1 MKSIFNRSPLI
12 PTPYAPLSLGSI
24 RPEGWLGAQLEQL
37 RSSLAGREEQLFS
50 GEGGWER
57 ELYAFDALSSLGW
70 TLDDDMLKA
79 LAAECADK
87 LVASQDDEGWFGPA
101 NSRDY
106 WPRIL
111 ALRALRHHFEATAD
125 RRVLKFMDAFFK
137 YQFRTLA
144 THPLNDRA
152 VARGGENMLVALWL
166 YNLTGQSY
174 LLELCRRLREQT
186 LDWPNYFH
194 TFPNTQSMG
203 RTLRW
208 ARLKEALHEERNEPL
223 EGERRPYFRTQ
234 YHLTNAENIA
244 MGLKTPGVINLF
256 KSGFKEVGG
265 FRFGWEKLMKY
276 HGVAYGMLTGD
287 DHLSGANPVQGT
299 SLPAVAEMLNTFET
313 LFSMGDLGKE
323 IPDVLEKLAFNA
335 LPAAYSEDMRSVQ
348 RVLQANQ
355 ALVSEDE
362 RGFYSAGADA
372 TLFLEATSFEAVR
385 TLPAWPKFVQH
396 LWSATQDGGLAVL
409 SYAPCL
415 VRTRVMDVPVKLRVA
430 TDYPFSESVSI
441 ELSLK
446 RPAEFPLYLRI
457 PAWVRQPMIYLPD
470 GEIMQVRS
478 GETACVRRRWQTGDV
493 VRLELNATPR
503 IVRGWY
509 HQSAVVELGPLV
521 MAFAPEPREGEGGR
535 IDTAEEWGWALVRD
549 EPMKTVRERG
559 VERPFKRGEPP
570 VKVLAKA
577 VPIDW
582 HLSGANSAPIPI
594 LPKLDARETYTV
606 ELAPFGWTDLRI
618 SQFPIGE
625 LRQDKT

>member
-12 PTPYAPLSLGSI
+12 PAPYAPLSLGSI
-24 RPEGWLGAQLEQL
+24 RPEGWLGAQLEGL
-37 RSSLAGREEQLFS
+37 RASLSGREEQLFS

-57 ELYAFDALSSLGW
+57 ELYAFDAISSIGW

-79 LAAECADK
+79 RAGEYADG
-87 LVASQDDEGWFGPA
+87 LIASQGEEGWFGPA
-101 NSRDY
+101 NNRDY

-125 RRVLKFMDAFFK
+125 RNVLKFMDAFFK

-166 YNLTGQSY
+166 YNLTGQAY

-223 EGERRPYFRTQ
+223 EGDRRPYFRTQ

-276 HGVAYGMLTGD
+276 HGVAYGMFTGD

-299 SLPAVAEMLNTFET
+299 SLPAVAEMLNTLET

-323 IPDVLEKLAFNA
+323 IPDLLEKIAFNA

-372 TLFLEATSFEAVR
+372 TLFLEALGFEAVR

-396 LWSATQDGGLAVL
+396 LWAATQDGGLAAL

-415 VRTRVMDVPVKLRVA
+415 VRTRASGVPVKLRVA
-430 TDYPFSESVSI
+430 TDYPFSDSVAI

-470 GEIMQVRS
+470 GEIMQVRA

-493 VRLELNATPR
+493 VRLELNSTPR
-503 IVRGWY
+503 VVRGWY
-509 HQSAVVELGPLV
+509 HQSAAVELGPLV

-549 EPMKTVRERG
+549 EPMKAVREKG

-625 LRQDKT
+625 LRQDKV